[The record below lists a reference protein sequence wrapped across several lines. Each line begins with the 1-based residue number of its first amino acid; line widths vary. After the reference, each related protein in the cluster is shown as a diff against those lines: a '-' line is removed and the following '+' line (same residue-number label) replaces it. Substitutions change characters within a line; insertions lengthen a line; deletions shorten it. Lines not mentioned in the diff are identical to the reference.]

1 MRRRPTA
8 SLTRRAALKGCA
20 TLAVAAAALAAGC
33 GPRRVAT
40 SLHKGPDLVVL
51 LPDQPD
57 GTVGRAIVT
66 SPTGSVELA
75 SARESASVTPNRPM
89 PPVAVISEAN
99 LQRLFGDVIAA
110 LPVAPEQFT
119 LYFLFES
126 DSLTDDSR
134 ALLPKI
140 LQSAR
145 NHPFPDVAVIGHTDT
160 TGTAAGNYELG
171 LRRANSIRSR
181 LVEAGVDRALID
193 VTSHGEA
200 DLLVKT
206 ADDVADARNRRVEI
220 TIR

>member
-1 MRRRPTA
+1 MTR
-8 SLTRRAALKGCA
+8 RRAALLI
-20 TLAVAAAALAAGC
+20 LAVAAVSFGC
-33 GPRRVAT
+33 GPRRVG
-40 SLHKGPDLVVL
+40 SGEHKGPDLIVL

-57 GTVGRAIVT
+57 GAVGRAVVT

-75 SARESASVTPNRPM
+75 AARASVSVTPNRPI
-89 PPVAVISEAN
+89 PPVAVISDAN
-99 LQRLFGDVIAA
+99 LQRLFGDVIAT
-110 LPVAPEQFT
+110 LPLPPEHFV

-134 ALLPKI
+134 GLLPKI
-140 LQSAR
+140 LEAAR

-171 LRRANSIRSR
+171 LRRANAIRGR
-181 LVEAGVDRALID
+181 LLDAGVDRSLID

-206 ADDVADARNRRVEI
+206 GDEVADPRNRRVEI